1 MRLRR
6 LPRAG
11 ALALTLLAL
20 GLLLGQA
27 QGRRAESKALLW
39 SALNDR
45 VVCGV
50 SVHVQGKPDSLLC
63 FARPIPAP
71 RGADD
76 SIGDP
81 GFVYLKGE
89 GRPRRAR
96 LSQYSWGKEGG
107 WQSHGRRSL
116 GPGARWKREGLGVT
130 CVVRK
135 RLVRCAN
142 RARHGFVIRRSSYR
156 AW

>member
-6 LPRAG
+6 LPRAS
-11 ALALTLLAL
+11 ALLLTLLAF

-27 QGRRAESKALLW
+27 QGKRVESKALLW
-39 SALNDR
+39 SALNDK
-45 VVCGV
+45 VVCGL
-50 SVHVQGKPDSLLC
+50 SIRVQGRPDSLLC
-63 FARPIPAP
+63 FARSIPTP
-71 RGADD
+71 KGADD

-81 GFVYLKGE
+81 GFVYLKAD

-96 LSQYSWGKEGG
+96 LSQYSWEKEGG

-116 GPGARWKREGLGVT
+116 RAGDRWKRKGAGMT

-142 RARHGFVIRRSSYR
+142 RARHGFVVRRSSYR